1 MGWIA
6 RGSRRAAATTALAVA
21 ASGAAPA
28 WADGGGG
35 DAGRESALAELDR
48 AALVR
53 LVLTAPDEYPLPGE
67 EAEFR
72 ATVANDGVS
81 PVEGALLAQHVP
93 EELEI
98 VEVGGEGVLEG
109 GIANWRVDVA
119 EGEEAEFV
127 LRVRVPGGADAGRR
141 LMSTACLLL
150 DRDADPTSCATD
162 TLVVGEPTVLS
173 RVNAFVGAGP
183 VRVAGAALGLA
194 LIWLLWRARRASRL

>member
-6 RGSRRAAATTALAVA
+6 RGSRWAATTALAVA
-21 ASGAAPA
+21 VSGGPA
-28 WADGGGG
+28 WADEG
-35 DAGRESALAELDR
+35 DDAAGRGSVLAELDR

-119 EGEEAEFV
+119 EGEVAEFV
-127 LRVRVPGGADAGRR
+127 LRVRVPGGADAGTG
-141 LMSTACLLL
+141 S
-150 DRDADPTSCATD
+150 
-162 TLVVGEPTVLS
+162 
-173 RVNAFVGAGP
+173 
-183 VRVAGAALGLA
+183 
-194 LIWLLWRARRASRL
+194 

>member
-6 RGSRRAAATTALAVA
+6 QGSRRAAATTALAVA
-21 ASGAAPA
+21 ASGAAPV
-28 WADGGGG
+28 WADEGGGG
-35 DAGRESALAELDR
+35 AGRESVLAELDR

-53 LVLTAPDEYPLPGE
+53 LVLTAPDESPLPGE

-72 ATVANDGVS
+72 ATVANDGAF

-93 EELEI
+93 AELEI

-119 EGEEAEFV
+119 GREHAEFV
-127 LRVRVPGGADAGRR
+127 LRVRVPGSADAGNR

-150 DRDADPTSCATD
+150 DRDADPTSCASD

-173 RVNAFVGAGP
+173 RVNAFVGAGS
-183 VRVAGAALGLA
+183 VQVAGAALGLA
-194 LIWLLWRARRASRL
+194 LIWLLWRARRPRP